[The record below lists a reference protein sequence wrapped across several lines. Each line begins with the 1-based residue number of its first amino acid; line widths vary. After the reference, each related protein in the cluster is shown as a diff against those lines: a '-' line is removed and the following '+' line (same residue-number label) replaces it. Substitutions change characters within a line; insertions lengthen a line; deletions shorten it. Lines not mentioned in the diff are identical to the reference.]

1 MNCKGYRVKAE
12 TQPIRSH
19 AREQMIKL
27 ILMMIKE
34 RTVQHGT
41 H

>member
-1 MNCKGYRVKAE
+1 MKGYRVKAE
-12 TQPIRSH
+12 TSNMQSH

-34 RTVQHGT
+34 KQHGT